1 MDERRGFFRI
11 KNNGTIHAKTSYGAL
26 DVIDISSSGIL
37 IKKNNTYLQSKGII
51 ELNIDNFSM
60 PIHYEVSKTQGDTI
74 VLIFENETEINKLFP
89 VLKNLRNRKGKR
101 AYN

>member
-11 KNNGTIHAKTSYGAL
+11 KNNGTIHAKTSLGAL
-26 DVIDISSSGIL
+26 DIINISSTGAL
-37 IKKNNTYLQSKGII
+37 IKKNNIPLKTQGII
-51 ELNIDNFSM
+51 ELNIHNFSM

-74 VLIFENETEINKLFP
+74 VLIFENKDEINKLFP
-89 VLKNLRNRKGKR
+89 VLKNLRNSQSKR